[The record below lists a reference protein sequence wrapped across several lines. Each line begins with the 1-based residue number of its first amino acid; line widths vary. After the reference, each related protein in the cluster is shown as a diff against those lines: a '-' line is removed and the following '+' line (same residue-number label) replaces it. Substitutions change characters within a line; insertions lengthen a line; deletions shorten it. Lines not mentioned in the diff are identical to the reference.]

1 MTNSTL
7 TKQIPDWTKVEFEG
21 LSEISV
27 LYCRLSAEDANEGE
41 SNSISN
47 QRLIL
52 SKLAERE
59 NLSNPIVFYDDGYS
73 GSNAQRPAFQ
83 QALALVE
90 NNQVSNFVVKDLSRV
105 SRDYLLSGN
114 LLEVVFPSK
123 NIRFISLQENID
135 SNKKSSQN
143 AYLTPLVSLF
153 NNWYSMQCSE
163 KIKLSKHTKA
173 KMVKKWAGL
182 KLMDTSII
190 QKIVRSGW

>member
-7 TKQIPDWTKVEFEG
+7 TRQIPDWTEVEFEG

-52 SKLAERE
+52 SKLAKRE
-59 NLSNPIVFYDDGYS
+59 NLNNPIVFYDDGYS
-73 GSNAQRPAFQ
+73 GSNTQRPAFQ

-90 NNQVSNFVVKDLSRV
+90 NNQVSNFVVEDLSRV
-105 SRDYLLSGN
+105 SRDYLLTGN
-114 LLEVVFPSK
+114 LLEVTFSSK
-123 NIRFISLQENID
+123 NIHFIFLQENID

-173 KMVKKWAGL
+173 KMVKKSAGL
-182 KLMDTSII
+182 QLMDTSII

>member
-1 MTNSTL
+1 MATQVQT
-7 TKQIPDWTKVEFEG
+7 P
-21 LSEISV
+21 SV
-27 LYCRLSAEDANEGE
+27 
-41 SNSISN
+41 
-47 QRLIL
+47 Q
-52 SKLAERE
+52 
-59 NLSNPIVFYDDGYS
+59 LSNKLWHWF
-73 GSNAQRPAFQ
+73 
-83 QALALVE
+83 E

-135 SNKKSSQN
+135 SNKKSSQD

-173 KMVKKWAGL
+173 KNGEKNR
-182 KLMDTSII
+182 MDYPLWIP
-190 QKIVRSGW
+190 Q